1 MRTFRPYSLNKKH
14 KYFNT
19 FGAICTKIGGEK
31 HVRRRGGR
39 MGRRGRRLV
48 RRLEIE
54 RNKMEGKIMAKKKG
68 RKQGKGKKQN

>member
-1 MRTFRPYSLNKKH
+1 MRIFRPYSWKKKH
-14 KYFNT
+14 KYFNA

-31 HVRRRGGR
+31 YVRRGRRGR

-54 RNKMEGKIMAKKKG
+54 GNKMEGKINGKEERKKA
-68 RKQGKGKKQN
+68 R